1 MAERVEPTTRLQSG
15 HAVRLQLNADRVK
28 LVEPAS
34 GCGIGS

>member
-1 MAERVEPTTRLQSG
+1 MAERVEPTTPLQSG
-15 HAVRLQLNADRVK
+15 QAVRLELNADRVQ